1 MTFLCSCILEKLFT
15 SGEIG
20 KEHCRNK
27 IMSDKDI
34 SKLISEALEFI
45 RINTQMCTKGR
56 NEEMKLR
63 A

>member
-1 MTFLCSCILEKLFT
+1 MKCCILEKLFT
-15 SGEIG
+15 CEEIG
-20 KEHCRNK
+20 TEHCCNK

-45 RINTQMCTKGR
+45 RIDTQMCAKGH
-56 NEEMKLR
+56 NEEMKFR